1 MRKIS
6 IIFPMAGLG
15 SRFGYTFKP
24 FLLATD
30 ETFIELAKK
39 PFERLIHY
47 GFTPE
52 YYFIVRESQEKDF
65 NVSQR
70 LHELFPNDIIHC
82 LTIGNTNGPLQT
94 LQAAIQ
100 KYKLTGESFV
110 CDCDHAIC
118 IDPLIQNFNLLKTYD
133 VLIPTWNITTN
144 EYLNWGKVKLSDTG
158 EILDF
163 CEKETIDGYL
173 KGLIGCYLFYNINDL
188 LNYSSS
194 NENISDVLKCM
205 LLQNKPLKIISITK
219 AEFFGTPSALE
230 LYRFK
235 RAQQYTLFID
245 IDGTLIHQTERTIL
259 PGAFDKINEW
269 QACGHR
275 IILTTARRDEHM
287 TEIINILSNNYIYYD
302 DIINN
307 LPPGPRYVIND
318 RKPYLPYYSMA
329 QGIIL
334 DRNKGLLDITLH
346 ADTPRIVKILEGA
359 SFAQVYLVEDKKHK
373 FIRKYISKSPELNM
387 HVDIL
392 KRQCDDLK
400 RLNFYKKDLCPTV
413 LNEYESPSEYYYDM
427 EYLDEFHKLSE
438 FSSDIIYRVLPF
450 ILDDLDEN
458 VYCYRRRITH
468 DKRYEWLENYMKE
481 KILPKFPIL
490 TALDPIIHS
499 FFEQK
504 IIKLNDKH
512 YKPIPEYLNKIM
524 SYQKV
529 FPELAPEFVCPIHGD
544 LTLENIL
551 YHPKNGSYRLIDP
564 SGSRYMDAIEM
575 DTAKLFQSLICDYVS
590 WMNKE
595 DLVTVLS
602 ENEFIIDDMYLIDK
616 YHMVK
621 HIYSPIEYQKGLFY
635 MSTYFIRMVP
645 FMYHKSKQH
654 ALFVLLLATFHLDS
668 INYNYKPL

>member
-6 IIFPMAGLG
+6 VIFPMAGLG

-52 YYFIVRESQEKDF
+52 YYFIVRESQEEEF
-65 NVSQR
+65 QVSQR
-70 LHELFPNDIIHC
+70 LQELFPKDSIHC
-82 LTIGNTNGPLQT
+82 LTIGNTDGPLQT
-94 LQAAIQ
+94 LQAAIH
-100 KYKLTGESFV
+100 KYHLSGESFV

-118 IDPLIQNFNLLKTYD
+118 IDPLIQFLNLSNNYD
-133 VLIPTWNITTN
+133 VLIPTWDITKE
-144 EYLNWGKVKLSDTG
+144 EYSNWGKVKLSSSG
-158 EILDF
+158 QILDF

-173 KGLIGCYLFYNINDL
+173 KGLIGCYVFSNIRNL
-188 LNYSSS
+188 LNYPSSK
-194 NENISDVLKCM
+194 ENISDALRCM
-205 LLQNKPLKIISITK
+205 LLQNKSLKIISIHK

-230 LYRFK
+230 QFRFK
-235 RAQQYTLFID
+235 RAQQYTIFID

-269 QACGHR
+269 QSNGHR
-275 IILTTARRDEHM
+275 IILTTARRQKHM
-287 TEIINILSNNYIYYD
+287 QQIINILTNNYIYYD
-302 DIINN
+302 DIIHD

-334 DRNKGLLDITLH
+334 DRNKGILDITLH
-346 ADTPRIVKILEGA
+346 TDTPRIIKILEGA
-359 SFAQVYLVEDKKHK
+359 SFAQVYLVEDTVRK
-373 FIRKYISKSPELNM
+373 FVRKYISKSPELNM

-400 RLNFYKKDLCPTV
+400 RLNFYKKDLCPIV

-438 FSSDIIYRVLPF
+438 FSSDIIYRVIPF
-450 ILDDLDEN
+450 ILADLDEN
-458 VYCYRRRITH
+458 VYCYQKEIAQE
-468 DKRYEWLENYMKE
+468 KRYEWLDNYMNE
-481 KILPKFPIL
+481 KVLPKFSII
-490 TALDPIIHS
+490 TALDPIIKN

-504 IIKLNDKH
+504 IIQLNNKH
-512 YKPIPEYLNKIM
+512 YRPITEYLNKIM
-524 SYQKV
+524 NYQKKN
-529 FPELAPEFVCPIHGD
+529 PEFAPEYICPIHGD

-564 SGSRYMDAIEM
+564 SGSRYMDAVEM

-590 WMNKE
+590 WMDKT
-595 DLVTVLS
+595 DLIDMIS
-602 ENEFIIDDMYLIDK
+602 DNEFKIDDIYLMDK

-621 HIYSPIEYQKGLFY
+621 HIYSLIEYQKGLFY

-654 ALFVLLLATFHLDS
+654 AIFVLLLATYHLDS
-668 INYNYKPL
+668 IYNKLNL